1 MSYDTNM
8 KDYQSARSES
18 QRLINNENSEFRSA
32 CQAIETQLSN
42 FQFKVKE
49 LENIMNLVGTE

>member
-42 FQFKVKE
+42 F
-49 LENIMNLVGTE
+49 